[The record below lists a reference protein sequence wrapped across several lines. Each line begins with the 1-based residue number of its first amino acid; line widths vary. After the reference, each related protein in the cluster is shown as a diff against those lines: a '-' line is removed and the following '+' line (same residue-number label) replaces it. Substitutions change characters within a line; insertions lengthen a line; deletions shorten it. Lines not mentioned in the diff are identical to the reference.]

1 MSRNDWRFSNG
12 EYVCGIRS
20 AAVIIRGTKL
30 LVQREACGNEYALPG
45 GHIKIGESTES
56 GLIREFAEETGARI
70 VCRKLLWTEESRFS
84 CCGKMYH
91 YITFYYLADP
101 VGGSDIP
108 DTGSPFPQMD
118 NSDVLLE
125 WIPVSRLGNITIH
138 PSFLKDEIG
147 CTDGTLRHFVSIE

>member
-1 MSRNDWRFSNG
+1 MIGVSRTGNTFAVSEVPQLLFAAQNFSCR
-12 EYVCGIRS
+12 E
-20 AAVIIRGTKL
+20 KL
-30 LVQREACGNEYALPG
+30 AETNMPPPG
-45 GHIKIGESTES
+45 GHIKIGESAES

>member
-1 MSRNDWRFSNG
+1 MAFLER
-12 EYVCGIRS
+12 GIRLRYQKCRS
-20 AAVIIRGTKL
+20 YYSRHKTS
-30 LVQREACGNEYALPG
+30 R
-45 GHIKIGESTES
+45 
-56 GLIREFAEETGARI
+56 AERSLRKRICPARRAHKDRRKRRKRTDPRICRRNRGARI